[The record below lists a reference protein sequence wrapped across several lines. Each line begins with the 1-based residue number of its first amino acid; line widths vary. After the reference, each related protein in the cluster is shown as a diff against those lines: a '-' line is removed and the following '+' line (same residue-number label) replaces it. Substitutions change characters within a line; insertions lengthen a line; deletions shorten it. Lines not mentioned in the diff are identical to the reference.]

1 MKRYIKQI
9 AALAMLV
16 AFASCSS
23 DDDVAMADNVGGSVA
38 PQTASISRLDNN
50 YNLPSKIYTKEG
62 VTATKVEIYKNTA
75 AASEVFV
82 RGAKVSDA
90 TIADGVASFNTS
102 TLGSF
107 DVFPNTATP
116 PQNIATTGTFSL
128 LIVST
133 YSDGSTTTMPF
144 TLTVGKGIVWKVY
157 NDDGDLVTNA
167 TSGVT
172 SFKIDDPTPVEIHY
186 ATVKKATTTIQSV
199 VGEWRKNSDVTY
211 SPLPDTYATTA
222 GTIDIANIP
231 YSTYGGLVAG
241 DKITYRFKVTA
252 GTQTDVISTTVTIAD
267 QTFGSS
273 LDGSIANSASASK
286 FSFLTG
292 LSYDATN
299 TANAE
304 IEFADAF
311 GIAKSGTTPIDFV
324 KDNTLNYATTNLFKA
339 EAAYN
344 SVSKVTSLNN
354 LNVGDVVV
362 YKITRKVNFGT
373 AAEPDIQP
381 VLYTG
386 ILKVTDRVQGATS
399 QELKFSFKE
408 GVLSV
413 AEED

>member
-23 DDDVAMADNVGGSVA
+23 DDDVAMVDNVGGSVA

-116 PQNIATTGTFSL
+116 PVNIAKTGTFSL

-167 TSGVT
+167 TSGVS

-199 VGEWRKNSDVTY
+199 VGEWSKNDGAFS
-211 SPLPDTYATTA
+211 SLPGTFATTA

-241 DKITYRFKVTA
+241 DKITYRFTVTA

-267 QTFGSS
+267 QTFGSA
-273 LDGSIANSASASK
+273 LNGSISNSASASK

-292 LSYDATN
+292 SSYDSTN

-304 IEFADAF
+304 IQFVSPF
-311 GIAKSGTTPIDFV
+311 GIAVSGETPIDFV
-324 KDNTLNYATTNLFKA
+324 KAAGLDYATANLFAA
-339 EAAYN
+339 ETAYTAGA
-344 SVSKVTSLNN
+344 KVTSLTN

-362 YKITRKVNFGT
+362 YKVTRSVNFGT
-373 AAEPDIQP
+373 ASSPEYHD